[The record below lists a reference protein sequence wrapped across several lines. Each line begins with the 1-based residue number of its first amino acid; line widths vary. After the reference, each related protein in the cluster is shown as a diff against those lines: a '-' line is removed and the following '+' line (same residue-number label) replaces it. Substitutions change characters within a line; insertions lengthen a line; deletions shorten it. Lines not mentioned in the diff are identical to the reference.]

1 MKIHE
6 YQAKEIFS
14 KYGIPVERHTLCRT
28 AAGVLAAYRRMGTD
42 RVVIKAQVLTGGRG
56 KAGGVK
62 LVNNTEDAYQEAK
75 NILGM
80 SIKGLPVNQVLV
92 SEAVDIAAEYYVSYT
107 IDRNT
112 RSVVLMM
119 SASGGMDIEEV
130 ARQTPEKIIRY
141 SINPFIG
148 LPDYLARRFAFAL
161 FPQMEQAGKMAAIL
175 QELYKIFVENDAS
188 LVEVNPLALTKKGT
202 LMAIDAR
209 SFLMTMRSIGIR
221 RFMLCLIRRKK
232 KKWKQMP
239 KIKDSVMFT
248 WTAISV
254 VW

>member
-28 AAGVLAAYRRMGTD
+28 AAGVIAAYRRMGTD

-130 ARQTPEKIIRY
+130 ARQTPEKSSDIQ
-141 SINPFIG
+141 SIH
-148 LPDYLARRFAFAL
+148 LLV
-161 FPQMEQAGKMAAIL
+161 FPTIWQGVL
-175 QELYKIFVENDAS
+175 LS
-188 LVEVNPLALTKKGT
+188 P
-202 LMAIDAR
+202 
-209 SFLMTMRSIGIR
+209 SFLKWSRRVKWRPSFRNFIRSS
-221 RFMLCLIRRKK
+221 
-232 KKWKQMP
+232 WK
-239 KIKDSVMFT
+239 
-248 WTAISV
+248 
-254 VW
+254 

>member
-112 RSVVLMM
+112 RTQSWRM
-119 SASGGMDIEEV
+119 SAFILIRCTTLMQKNKTRATYYVSCTVDRLH
-130 ARQTPEKIIRY
+130 RQTWQVLRK
-141 SINPFIG
+141 SNTG
-148 LPDYLARRFAFAL
+148 LDCPAKKLVLYGI
-161 FPQMEQAGKMAAIL
+161 FPL
-175 QELYKIFVENDAS
+175 RS
-188 LVEVNPLALTKKGT
+188 TKCNT
-202 LMAIDAR
+202 
-209 SFLMTMRSIGIR
+209 
-221 RFMLCLIRRKK
+221 
-232 KKWKQMP
+232 
-239 KIKDSVMFT
+239 
-248 WTAISV
+248 
-254 VW
+254 

>member
-119 SASGGMDIEEV
+119 SASGGCIC
-130 ARQTPEKIIRY
+130 
-141 SINPFIG
+141 
-148 LPDYLARRFAFAL
+148 
-161 FPQMEQAGKMAAIL
+161 
-175 QELYKIFVENDAS
+175 
-188 LVEVNPLALTKKGT
+188 LT
-202 LMAIDAR
+202 
-209 SFLMTMRSIGIR
+209 FLIKSHYDGGRSILADDTG
-221 RFMLCLIRRKK
+221 
-232 KKWKQMP
+232 
-239 KIKDSVMFT
+239 MFEENFL
-248 WTAISV
+248 AFFQRNGV
-254 VW
+254 ND